1 MMWAWSSKILVSG
14 LLVIVLL
21 SLATSS
27 SSVIYRQG
35 DWMRYRY
42 DYESGGKKCSWI
54 INVSITEVGGD
65 YVVYYPR
72 LEKMLSGGCD
82 EYEALMLL
90 PTGWSRPVQV
100 NLSEA
105 DPKYS
110 RGYVINPDYTGTY
123 NFTDRDM
130 SFRPYNYSYTYY
142 KGILVERRGGFAIY
156 GWTGVVNITLI
167 DTSIPELKSKLG
179 LGEAGAETQQPQEQP
194 VPLYWIIFLIAI
206 PVVSGVAAYMTTK
219 RRRQRQA
226 PATQAIKP

>member
-1 MMWAWSSKILVSG
+1 
-14 LLVIVLL
+14 
-21 SLATSS
+21 
-27 SSVIYRQG
+27 
-35 DWMRYRY
+35 MRYRY

-72 LEKMLSGGCD
+72 LEKMLSGAC
-82 EYEALMLL
+82 EESEALMLL

-105 DPKYS
+105 GPNY
-110 RGYVINPDYTGTY
+110 GGFVVNPDYTGTY
-123 NFTDRDM
+123 NFTYRDM
-130 SFRPYNYSYTYY
+130 SFRPYNCSYTYY
-142 KGILVERRGGFAIY
+142 KGILVERRGGFAIF

-179 LGEAGAETQQPQEQP
+179 LGEAGTGTQQTPGQP
-194 VPLYWIIFLIAI
+194 STPAPFIYWIIFFIAI
-206 PVVSGVAAYMTTK
+206 PVVSGVAAYMAAK

-226 PATQAIKP
+226 PATQTIKPLAT